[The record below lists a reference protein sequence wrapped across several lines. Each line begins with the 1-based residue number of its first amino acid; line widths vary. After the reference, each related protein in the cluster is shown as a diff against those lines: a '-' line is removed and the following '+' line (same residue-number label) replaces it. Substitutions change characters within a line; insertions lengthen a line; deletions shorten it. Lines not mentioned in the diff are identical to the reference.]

1 MALIDELKEWRTAT
15 SAEMDRLEAAG
26 REIDERWKEQER
38 LYGDL
43 DTAIRA
49 LDPLDPPTDEELFG
63 DFGTEAALE
72 APAQPLPSVEGVT
85 VTPATEENSGGPT
98 LERPWTLS
106 SAFYDGYKCNQPIAP
121 DHPVYMERWM
131 AGDGE
136 RLKKLD
142 EAVERAHAKLDEIDA
157 QTCEPV
163 DPHVSWEPPPPVEA
177 EPDPIVDAGASVY
190 GTDVAYED
198 GVEARLQNIPLECNP
213 GEGVDAIAWANGWH
227 AEDAASKRNEQSNV
241 GGYAPVTDGDYVEH
255 ISVLTGDPAVEPES
269 GLHGEPASVLD
280 DPELQAAVGRAQ
292 ATLVDAELDADLE
305 RVREQERARAKHHF
319 SIFGKLEDA

>member
-1 MALIDELKEWRTAT
+1 MALIDDLKQQR
-15 SAEMDRLEAAG
+15 AEY
-26 REIDERWKEQER
+26 DERYQRSMMDHAYFVGR
-38 LYGDL
+38 LNDL
-43 DTAIRA
+43 DTAI
-49 LDPLDPPTDEELFG
+49 
-63 DFGTEAALE
+63 AALE

-157 QTCEPV
+157 QTCEPI
-163 DPHVSWEPPPPVEA
+163 DPHVSWEPPPPTEA
-177 EPDPIVDAGASVY
+177 EPDPIVDAG
-190 GTDVAYED
+190 
-198 GVEARLQNIPLECNP
+198 
-213 GEGVDAIAWANGWH
+213 
-227 AEDAASKRNEQSNV
+227 
-241 GGYAPVTDGDYVEH
+241 GYAPVTDD
-255 ISVLTGDPAVEPES
+255 
-269 GLHGEPASVLD
+269 PASVLD

-292 ATLVDAELDADLE
+292 ATLVDAELDAELD
-305 RVREQERARAKHHF
+305 RVREQERAKAKHHF